1 MKNAKTRKSMLTT
14 MIKSATL
21 IIILFQSTVLLSQ
34 NDDNINSR
42 DILYLTS
49 GGKLIPQQ
57 AIMDIR
63 HYTIALEVDMVK
75 KSINGS
81 TEVSLNLSKK
91 TDTLLLDLI
100 HLYAVTKVKVNNKPA
115 SFYQHD
121 DKIFITNTTGFEIG
135 NQKVLVEYNGI
146 PPVAVKPPWDGGF
159 TWAKDTNGNDWMS
172 INIQGEGGKMYFPCK
187 DHPSDE
193 PNEGADLKITI
204 PSNLMVA
211 GPGLLMGVT
220 TKKNKSTYH
229 WKTNYTIS
237 NYCILFNIGKYKVIK
252 DEYTTVLGT
261 KVPIE
266 YYVLEVDTMHAK
278 KVIATK
284 KRDNQI
290 LEKYFGEYPWAKE
303 KIGIAEVPNSGMEHQ
318 TMITFDNLFRYKT
331 INGQDY
337 SDNLFHDFTDNDVLQ
352 NFNNGRQ
359 RFGI

>member
-1 MKNAKTRKSMLTT
+1 MIALKKLYLNVGILTESLINKPKKYKMKNTKTGNSLLFRI
-14 MIKSATL
+14 IKSAPL
-21 IIILFQSTVLLSQ
+21 FIILLQSTFLFSQ

-63 HYTIALEVDMVK
+63 HYTIALEVDMINH
-75 KSINGS
+75 SINGA

-100 HLYAVTKVKVNNKPA
+100 HLYTVTKVKVNNKPA

-121 DKIFITNTTGFEIG
+121 DKIFITNAPGFEVG

-146 PPVAVKPPWDGGF
+146 PPVAIKPPWDGGF
-159 TWAKDTNGNDWMS
+159 TWAKDKNGNDWMS
-172 INIQGEGGKMYFPCK
+172 INIQGEGGKMYYPCK

-220 TKKNKSTYH
+220 TKKNKATYH

-237 NYCILFNIGKYKVIK
+237 NYCILFNIGKYKVVK

-266 YYVLEVDTMHAK
+266 YYVLEEDTMHAK
-278 KVIATK
+278 KVIETK
-284 KRDNQI
+284 KRDNQ
-290 LEKYFGEYPWAKE
+290 E
-303 KIGIAEVPNSGMEHQ
+303 N
-318 TMITFDNLFRYKT
+318 
-331 INGQDY
+331 
-337 SDNLFHDFTDNDVLQ
+337 
-352 NFNNGRQ
+352 
-359 RFGI
+359 